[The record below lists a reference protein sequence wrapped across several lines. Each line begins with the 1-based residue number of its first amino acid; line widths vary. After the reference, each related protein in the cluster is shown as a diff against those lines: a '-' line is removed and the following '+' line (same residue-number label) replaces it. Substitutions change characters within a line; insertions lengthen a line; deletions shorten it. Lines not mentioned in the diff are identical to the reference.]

1 MTSRH
6 RLPRPLHP
14 GAWWLWALGMAT
26 AASRTTDLALLGL
39 ILAVV
44 AFVVSA
50 RRSEAPWARGFK
62 YYLWMALVVIGLRVV
77 FRALLDGS
85 GGTRVLFTLP
95 EIPLPEAAAGIRIGG
110 PVAAESLLAA
120 LRDGL
125 RLATLLLCLG
135 AANVL
140 ANPKRL
146 LASVP
151 GALHELGVAVTVAL
165 SVAPQLV
172 ESAQRV
178 HRARRLRGDGGRRL
192 HVLRDVVVPVLS
204 DALDRSLLLAAAMDS
219 RGYGR
224 RREVTSAAR
233 TTTGVLL
240 VVGLCGVCVGV
251 YGSLDGSA
259 PRGMGLPMLLGGV
272 AVAGA
277 GMVLASRRVHTTRY
291 RPDPWALPEWGVS
304 ACGMAVGAALV
315 MIARVDPV
323 ALNPSP
329 RALGWSAVPLVAV
342 LAVLVGALP
351 AWIAP
356 PVPRPAV
363 RRRARPDEPTA
374 TAASAGPSGLTTAGT
389 P

>member
-1 MTSRH
+1 
-6 RLPRPLHP
+6 
-14 GAWWLWALGMAT
+14 MAT
-26 AASRTTDLALLGL
+26 AASRTTDLVLLGL

-62 YYLWMALVVIGLRVV
+62 YYVWMALVVIGMRVL
-77 FRALLDGS
+77 FRALLDGRS
-85 GGTRVLFTLP
+85 GAHVLFTLP
-95 EIPLPEAAAGIRIGG
+95 EVPLPEAAAGIRIGG

-120 LRDGL
+120 LRDGV

-146 LASVP
+146 LASLP

-224 RREVTSAAR
+224 RREVARAAR
-233 TTTGVLL
+233 ATTGLL
-240 VVGLCGVCVGV
+240 LLGGLCGACVGV
-251 YGSLDGSA
+251 YGSLDGGA

-277 GMVLASRRVHTTRY
+277 GLVLASRRVRTTRY

-304 ACGMAVGAALV
+304 ACGIAVGAALV
-315 MIARVDPV
+315 VMARTDPA

-329 RALGWSAVPLVAV
+329 QDLGWPVVPLDAV

-356 PVPRPAV
+356 PVPRPVV
-363 RRRARPDEPTA
+363 RRRARTGDPAGAGSGTTTPGA
-374 TAASAGPSGLTTAGT
+374 VAAGIAAGVGAP
-389 P
+389 